1 MELRCFVAVMLACV
15 INVGVCYGADGQL
28 RCSPLYFGPNAM
40 PVPPMLHGRVS
51 DRLCVEAGYD
61 LYAGFYG
68 DITHNPAYRAEWMKL
83 NAYEYNTVNSHGKS
97 VRIQEVGWAAPDE
110 TPTHLVLQF
119 ASSHGGAYIGSPG
132 NSLWV
137 DNVKLVY

>member
-51 DRLCVEAGYD
+51 DQLCVEAGYD

-68 DITHNPAYRAEWMKL
+68 DITHTLMLSAKVPQALYSPRK
-83 NAYEYNTVNSHGKS
+83 
-97 VRIQEVGWAAPDE
+97 DE
-110 TPTHLVLQF
+110 
-119 ASSHGGAYIGSPG
+119 SY
-132 NSLWV
+132 SLIAN
-137 DNVKLVY
+137 DADTI